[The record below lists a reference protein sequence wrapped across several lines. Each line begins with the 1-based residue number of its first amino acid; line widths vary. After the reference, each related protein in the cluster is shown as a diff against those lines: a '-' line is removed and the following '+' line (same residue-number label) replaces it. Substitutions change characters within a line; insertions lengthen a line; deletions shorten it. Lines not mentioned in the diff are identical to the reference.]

1 MPDSR
6 GPQSGANGVTNIRLP
21 KSSQHLAIVGRNGT
35 GKTQAALWHLSQR
48 PIDKRPYIAIDFKG
62 DEHIN
67 AIERARYIGL
77 GDEIP
82 RAPGVYI
89 IQPTPLDAKNGAVD
103 DFLWKVYGRGN
114 TGLWID
120 EGYMLGDSTAFETL
134 LTQGRSKHIPIITL
148 TQRPVWVSRFVF
160 SESMFYQFFA
170 LTDKRDK
177 KTVESF
183 APVNMDAKLP
193 EFHSWYYDV
202 GNDQL
207 TGLKPVPSEDEILS
221 TIDAKL
227 KTMKPRARAL

>member
-1 MPDSR
+1 MPTES
-6 GPQSGANGVTNIRLP
+6 IRLP
-21 KSSQHLAIVGRNGT
+21 KPSQHLAIVGRNGT
-35 GKTQAALWHLSQR
+35 GKTVAALWHLSQR
-48 PIDKRPYIAIDFKG
+48 SLDSRPYIAIDFKG

-89 IQPTPLDAKNGAVD
+89 VQPTPQDTKNGNVEA
-103 DFLWKVYGRGN
+103 FLWRVYAREN

-120 EGYMLGDSTAFETL
+120 EGYMLGDSAAFETL
-134 LTQGRSKHIPIITL
+134 LTQGRSKRIPIITL
-148 TQRPVWVSRFVF
+148 SQRPVWVSRFVF
-160 SESMFYQFFA
+160 SESMFYQIFA

-183 APVNMDAKLP
+183 APVVMDSRLP

-202 GNDQL
+202 GADRL
-207 TGLKPVPSEDEILS
+207 TGLKPVPPEGEILE
-221 TIDAKL
+221 TIDSKL
-227 KTMKPRARAL
+227 KNIRRARAL

>member
-1 MPDSR
+1 MADS
-6 GPQSGANGVTNIRLP
+6 IRLP

-35 GKTQAALWHLSQR
+35 GKTVAALWHLSQR
-48 PIDKRPYIAIDFKG
+48 PLDRRPTIVIDFKG
-62 DEHIN
+62 DEHVN
-67 AIERARYIGL
+67 AIERARYLGL
-77 GDEIP
+77 GDAIP

-89 IQPTPLDAKNGAVD
+89 VQPTPMDTKNGRVD
-103 DFLWKVYGRGN
+103 EFLWRIYEREN

-160 SESMFYQFFA
+160 SESMYYQIFA

-177 KTVESF
+177 KTVEAF
-183 APVNMDAKLP
+183 APINMDSRLP

-202 GNDQL
+202 GADSL
-207 TGLKPVPSEDEILS
+207 TGLKPVPPEPEILEV
-221 TIDAKL
+221 IDSKL
-227 KTMKPRARAL
+227 KNIRRANAL

>member
-1 MPDSR
+1 MADS
-6 GPQSGANGVTNIRLP
+6 SIRLP
-21 KSSQHLAIVGRNGT
+21 KSSQHIAIVGRNGS

-48 PIDKRPYIAIDFKG
+48 PLDRRPYIAIDFKG

-89 IQPTPLDAKNGAVD
+89 LQPTPLDAKQGRVEE
-103 DFLWKVYGRGN
+103 FLWRIYERGN

-120 EGYMLGDSTAFETL
+120 EGYMLGDSSAFETL
-134 LTQGRSKHIPIITL
+134 LTQGRSKRIPIITL
-148 TQRPVWVSRFVF
+148 AQRPVWVSRFVF
-160 SESMFYQFFA
+160 SESMFYQIFS

-183 APVNMDAKLP
+183 APINMDSRLP

-202 GNDQL
+202 GVDRV
-207 TGLKPVPSEDEILS
+207 TGLKPVPLEDEILGV
-221 TIDAKL
+221 IDGKL
-227 KTMKPRARAL
+227 KNIRRARAL

>member
-1 MPDSR
+1 MADS
-6 GPQSGANGVTNIRLP
+6 SIRLP
-21 KSSQHLAIVGRNGT
+21 KSSQHIAIVGRNGS

-48 PIDKRPYIAIDFKG
+48 PLDRRPYIAIDFKG

-82 RAPGVYI
+82 RVPGVYI
-89 IQPTPLDAKNGAVD
+89 LQPTPLDAKQGRVEE
-103 DFLWKVYGRGN
+103 FLWRIYERGN

-120 EGYMLGDSTAFETL
+120 EGYMLGDSSAFETL
-134 LTQGRSKHIPIITL
+134 LTQGRSKRIPIITL
-148 TQRPVWVSRFVF
+148 AQRPVWVSRFVF
-160 SESMFYQFFA
+160 SESMFYQIFS

-183 APVNMDAKLP
+183 APINMDSRLP

-202 GNDQL
+202 GVDRV
-207 TGLKPVPSEDEILS
+207 TGLKPVPLEDEILEV
-221 TIDAKL
+221 IDGKL
-227 KTMKPRARAL
+227 KNIRRARAL